1 MSPCSLSDD
10 SLGSRCFAKAGGQRF
25 IDRQPWRRCSPQT
38 PPLTLPNVAP
48 TTHWFKR
55 LTPIPMTPA
64 QHSISLSDFIDAVA
78 QHNTRR
84 LASPP
89 SYARRSL
96 LAHPG
101 SFCALCDKPFDM
113 SQPRGFDYPVLATCV
128 HPSLGGPLI
137 VDNFFVCCRRC
148 QQSRRSTDL
157 LVYPNLPDHLA
168 AQRSAALL
176 LSDNHLV
183 DCPRSA
189 QLSDIRSALAA
200 RHALPRSRVYA
211 AQADDGTCF
220 VGVATRYGDGQSK
233 GLAHFLSKLAGC
245 LVHQDKQLQVYQLPD
260 DAFRRTV
267 WDLIEANALVVGVAR
282 RHDLRDM
289 RDYWWLTSASVGQL
303 KARRVGRV
311 QVPFDEPRKEV
322 GARALRARRL
332 AARRRLEREL
342 EQAQARLA
350 EIEAQSD
357 RLVAARSNDMA
368 FPTDPWEG
376 LELLRQYGLAQELVS
391 QLRDEL
397 AQATTR

>member
-1 MSPCSLSDD
+1 
-10 SLGSRCFAKAGGQRF
+10 
-25 IDRQPWRRCSPQT
+25 
-38 PPLTLPNVAP
+38 
-48 TTHWFKR
+48 
-55 LTPIPMTPA
+55 MTPA
-64 QHSISLSDFIDAVA
+64 QHSISLPDFIDAVA

-96 LAHPG
+96 LVHPG

-113 SQPRGFDYPVLATCV
+113 SRPRGFNYPVLATCV
-128 HPSLGGPLI
+128 HPSLGGPVI

-148 QQSRRSTDL
+148 QQSRASTDL

-168 AQRSAALL
+168 AQRCAALL

-189 QLSDIRSALAA
+189 QLSDVRSALSA

-211 AQADDGTCF
+211 AQSDDGTAY
-220 VGVATRYGDGQSK
+220 VGVSARYGDGQSK
-233 GLAHFLSKLAGC
+233 GLAHFLARLAGC

-289 RDYWWLTSASVGQL
+289 RDYWWLTSASAGQL

-332 AARRRLEREL
+332 AARRRQEREL
-342 EQAQARLA
+342 DQAQARLA
-350 EIEAQSD
+350 LLEAQSD
-357 RLVAARSNDMA
+357 RLLAARSNDMA
-368 FPTDPWEG
+368 FPTDPGEG
-376 LELLRQYGLAQELVS
+376 LELLRQYALAQELVG
-391 QLRDEL
+391 QLKTEL
-397 AQATTR
+397 AQAVRR